1 MKFIL
6 DTNVISAL
14 RVPSRNPNVARWVE
28 KRAIAS
34 QFVSALTI
42 AEIERGVAAIERA
55 DVRQG
60 EVLRRWFS
68 HRVLPA
74 FHGRVLSFDLAAARV
89 LATYR
94 MPEHAPMDDAL
105 IGAIAQA
112 NDMTV
117 CTRNIK
123 HFETLGIACVNPWE
137 EENDE

>member
-14 RVPSRNPNVARWVE
+14 RVPNRNPNVARWAE

-34 QFVSALTI
+34 QFVTALTI
-42 AEIERGVAAIERA
+42 AEIERGVAAVERA

-74 FHGRVLSFDLAAARV
+74 FHGRVVPFDFAAPRV
-89 LATYR
+89 LVTLR
-94 MPEHAPMDDAL
+94 VPE
-105 IGAIAQA
+105 QA
-112 NDMTV
+112 EKD
-117 CTRNIK
+117 
-123 HFETLGIACVNPWE
+123 ETQN
-137 EENDE
+137 